1 MKAIELLKLY
11 REGIFEKLKV
21 EIRLENYTQK
31 IVEYRNPEEL
41 EKEEL
46 LQREIKD
53 WFIGYPQSH
62 YVDGNIVINI
72 KE

>member
-11 REGIFEKLKV
+11 REGIFERLKV
-21 EIRLENYTQK
+21 EIRLDNWTQK
-31 IVEYRNPEEL
+31 IVEYRNLDEL

-53 WFIGYPQSH
+53 WFIGSDI
-62 YVDGNIVINI
+62 VDGDIVINV
-72 KE
+72 

>member
-11 REGIFEKLKV
+11 RERLIERLKV
-21 EIRLENYTQK
+21 EIRLDNYTQK
-31 IVEYRNPEEL
+31 IIEYRNPEEL

-53 WFIGYPQSH
+53 WFIGEPKSTC
-62 YVDGNIVINI
+62 VDGDIVINV
-72 KE
+72 K